1 MPYARYLLYLLGA
14 LAAALLI
21 SALIVVWRW
30 SHDLPG
36 LEAFESLRLTATTTL
51 YAEDGTPIATLASV
65 EGGRAVERR
74 LVGLEEVSPAA
85 VAAIVASEDRRFFRH
100 HGIDWIRFFG
110 ALYRTLRGDLQGG
123 STITTQVI
131 KNTLLKELAS
141 RRTLERKYK
150 EFLLALELERHYTKE
165 EILGMYLNVAFW
177 GGNLT
182 GIAAASE
189 AYFGKPPA
197 ALTLA
202 EGAYL
207 ASLIPAPNAR
217 YRDLEGTLARSRRL
231 IREMEREGWITPAE
245 AERALKTPIVPRG
258 WEAKYDPDGKLIA
271 AKLVDPRAQ
280 VLPDLTA
287 KVAPHFVLAVRKA
300 LLERFGAERV
310 FGQGGLQVVT
320 TLDLGMQAAA
330 EAAAQYAEK
339 AGLMPAQAQIA
350 LVGLDPGTGA
360 VRAMVGARPG
370 TEGEFNRAMQARR
383 SPGSAVKPFVYAT
396 ALEAGWTQASP
407 VWDREVRFPDP
418 TQPGGVWK
426 PKNFSGTFLNR
437 TVTVRYALDRS
448 LNIPAVL
455 TAEAIGVRRLA
466 EKLKTLEF
474 EVPKYPSLA
483 IAIGA
488 VGASPLQMAAA
499 YASFLN
505 EGAMPEPYLIE
516 RVADEKGR
524 VLYQATPKAKR
535 VFDREVAYLG
545 WDLLKGYVYDPDPF
559 GRKSL
564 AWRARIPGRVVGGKT
579 GTSNEARDL
588 WFAGVT
594 EGLSA
599 VVWIGRDDNKPMR
612 WRGKEPSSS
621 VINPPIWKTFVE
633 AALSGRPAGEPA
645 PPEGLSQVK
654 IDLLDGVPRENG
666 VPVYFRKGRAPSW
679 EIPPTGAFVWVPL
692 DPRRGCRL
700 TETRYW
706 SQARWRALSPREAAN
721 VPACS
726 GGSTPRR

>member
-1 MPYARYLLYLLGA
+1 MRYLRYALIA
-14 LAAALLI
+14 LALTAALAFAFVL
-21 SALIVVWRW
+21 SVLWRW
-30 SHDLPG
+30 SRDLPG

-74 LVGLEEVSPAA
+74 LVRLEEVSPAA

-110 ALYRTLRGDLQGG
+110 ALYRTLQGDLQGG

-131 KNTLLKELAS
+131 KNTLLKELANK
-141 RRTLERKYK
+141 RTLERKFK
-150 EFLLALELERHYTKE
+150 EFLLALELERRYTKE

-189 AYFGKPPA
+189 AYFGKSPS
-197 ALTLA
+197 ALNLA

-231 IREMEREGWITPAE
+231 IREMEKEGWITATE
-245 AERALKTPIVPRG
+245 AALALKTPIVPRG
-258 WEAKYDPDGKLIA
+258 WEAKYSPEGELIEA
-271 AKLVDPRAQ
+271 RLVNPRAQ

-300 LLERFGAERV
+300 LLEKFGAERV
-310 FGQGGLQVVT
+310 FGQGGLRVVT

-330 EAAAQYAEK
+330 EAAAEYAEK
-339 AGLMPAQAQIA
+339 AGLMPDGAQLAI
-350 LVGLDPGTGA
+350 VGLDPQTGA
-360 VRAMVGARPG
+360 VRAMIGARPG
-370 TEGEFNRAMQARR
+370 TEGEFNRAIQARR

-396 ALEAGWTQASP
+396 ALEQGWTQASP
-407 VWDREVRFPDP
+407 VWDREIRFPDP

-455 TAEAIGVRRLA
+455 TAEAIGVKRLKQ
-466 EKLKTLEF
+466 KLERLGF
-474 EVPKYPSLA
+474 ETPKYPSLA
-483 IAIGA
+483 MAIGA

-505 EGAMPEPYLIE
+505 EGEMPSPYLIE
-516 RVADEKGR
+516 RVEDEKGR
-524 VLYQATPKAKR
+524 VLYQAAVKTTR
-535 VFDREVAYLG
+535 VYDPDVAYLG
-545 WDLLKGYVYDPDPF
+545 WDMLKGYVYDPDPF

-594 EGLSA
+594 QGLSA
-599 VVWIGRDDNKPMR
+599 VVWVGRDDNKPMR

-621 VINPPIWKTFVE
+621 VINPPIWRTFVE

-645 PPEGLSQVK
+645 PPEGLTQVK
-654 IDLLDGVPRENG
+654 IDLLDGVPREDG
-666 VPVYFRKGRAPSW
+666 VAVYFRKGREPTL
-679 EIPPTGAFVWVPL
+679 ETPPNGAFVWVPM
-692 DPRRGCRL
+692 DPDKNCRL
-700 TETRYW
+700 TEDRYW
-706 SQARWRALSPREAAN
+706 RRARWRPLPPQEAAN

-726 GGSTPRR
+726 AGSSPRR

>member
-1 MPYARYLLYLLGA
+1 MRVLRLLALF
-14 LAAALLI
+14 LAAALAVGI
-21 SALIVVWRW
+21 FGAAWIAWKW
-30 SHDLPG
+30 SRDLPG

-51 YAEDGTPIATLASV
+51 YARDGTPIATLASV
-65 EGGRAVERR
+65 EDGRAVGRR
-74 LVGLEEVSPAA
+74 LVSLDEVSPAA

-141 RRTLERKYK
+141 QRTLERKFK
-150 EFLLALELERHYTKE
+150 EFLLALELERRYTKE

-189 AYFGKPPA
+189 AYFGKDPSR
-197 ALTLA
+197 LSLA

-217 YRDLEGTLARSRRL
+217 YQDLAGTLARARRL
-231 IREMEREGWITPAE
+231 IQEMAREGWIPEAE
-245 AERALKTPIVPRG
+245 AAQALKAPIVPRG
-258 WEAKYDPDGKLIA
+258 WQARYDKDGKLLE

-280 VLPDLTA
+280 VLPDLAA
-287 KVAPHFVLAVRKA
+287 KVAPRFVLAVRKA
-300 LLERFGAERV
+300 LIERFGAERV
-310 FGQGGLQVVT
+310 FGQGGLRVTT

-330 EAAAQYAEK
+330 EAAAQYAVK
-339 AGLMPAQAQIA
+339 AGLMPDGAQIA
-350 LVGLDPGTGA
+350 LVGLEAKTGA

-370 TEGEFNRAMQARR
+370 TEGEFNRATQTRR

-396 ALEAGWTQASP
+396 ALEAGWTQATP
-407 VWDREVRFPDP
+407 VWDREVSFPDP

-437 TVTVRYALDRS
+437 TITIRYALDRS
-448 LNIPAVL
+448 LNIPAIL
-455 TAEAIGVRRLA
+455 TAEAIGTETLA
-466 EKLKTLEF
+466 EKLQLLGFT
-474 EVPKYPSLA
+474 VPKHPSLA

-505 EGAMPEPYLIE
+505 GGKMPSPYLIA
-516 RVADEKGR
+516 RVEDESGHL
-524 VLYQATPKAKR
+524 LYQAEPKYRR
-535 VFDREVAYLG
+535 VFDPKVAYLG
-545 WDLLKGYVYDPDPF
+545 WDLLKGYVNDPDPF
-559 GRKSL
+559 GKKSL
-564 AWRARIPGRVVGGKT
+564 AWRARIPGRTVGGKT

-588 WFAGVT
+588 WFAGATSGFV
-594 EGLSA
+594 A
-599 VVWIGRDDNKPMR
+599 VVWVGRDDNRPLR

-621 VINPPIWKTFVE
+621 VINPPIWRRFVE

-645 PPEGLSQVK
+645 PPEGVAPLA
-654 IDLLDGVPRENG
+654 IDLLDGTPRADG
-666 VPVYFRKGRAPSW
+666 VPVYFRKGREPVLRT
-679 EIPPTGAFVWVPL
+679 PPLGGYVWLPL
-692 DPRRGCRL
+692 DPEKGCL
-700 TETRYW
+700 LPTDRYW
-706 SQARWRALSPREAAN
+706 QNARWEPLPQEKAAS

-726 GGSTPRR
+726 AGSSPGR